1 MEGDGWKEMAGRREM
16 TGTREVAGRK
26 EMCERMEMAGRML
39 KMFLQVREVRE
50 LKQAPVAPG
59 CGEGCADPNAIDD

>member
-1 MEGDGWKEMAGRREM
+1 
-16 TGTREVAGRK
+16 
-26 EMCERMEMAGRML
+26 MAGRML

>member
-1 MEGDGWKEMAGRREM
+1 MEDGGKVTGRIEIS
-16 TGTREVAGRK
+16 G
-26 EMCERMEMAGRML
+26 RMEMAGRMW

-59 CGEGCADPNAIDD
+59 CGEGCADPNAED